1 MMELRWELQDLKLV
15 LSQLRFEIIFCS
27 LKTID
32 IFVEAVNCHFE
43 IINCF
48 LHVFYII
55 FELIVPFDNRFRRAG
70 KLREQFRNLE
80 APGILEVGFNLV
92 LELAN
97 S

>member
-1 MMELRWELQDLKLV
+1 MMELRWKLQDLKLV
-15 LSQLRFEIIFCS
+15 LSQLRFEVINCG

-32 IFVEAVNCHFE
+32 IFVEAVNCQLE
-43 IINCF
+43 IINSF

-70 KLREQFRNLE
+70 KLREQIGNLE